1 MPDDEAPVDVA
12 LKACAEGHEVLVLMR
27 DGERF
32 DAHIAALR
40 QGGFVAVVRLPG
52 GRVERFVSYE
62 QIDSMAAYLDPTEFP
77 NDSDE
82 DELQALSQ
90 RLREAAHMERQTSL
104 AEKMLRDSERTL

>member
-27 DGERF
+27 DG
-32 DAHIAALR
+32 
-40 QGGFVAVVRLPG
+40 
-52 GRVERFVSYE
+52 ERFVSYE